1 MDILIKRI
9 KQWRYDHYVT
19 QQQLADRI
27 GCPRNTLQCWE
38 TGRRSPGCEA
48 LAELCRAMNVSADW
62 LLGLTDTQ
70 IIGQALAS
78 SREETAS
85 ETDVSKFV
93 TASSSES
100 MADCRDSI
108 ADSIAE

>member
-48 LAELCRAMNVSADW
+48 LSELCRAMNVSADW

-78 SREETAS
+78 SRAETAS
-85 ETDVSKFV
+85 DTDSSKS
-93 TASSSES
+93 A
-100 MADCRDSI
+100 MA
-108 ADSIAE
+108 

>member
-48 LAELCRAMNVSADW
+48 LVELCRAMNVSADW

-70 IIGQALAS
+70 IIDQALAS
-78 SREETAS
+78 SRAETAS
-85 ETDVSKFV
+85 DTDSSKS
-93 TASSSES
+93 AR
-100 MADCRDSI
+100 A
-108 ADSIAE
+108 

>member
-78 SREETAS
+78 SRAETAS

-93 TASSSES
+93 MASSNQS

-108 ADSIAE
+108 TDSIAE

>member
-19 QQQLADRI
+19 QQQLADKI

-48 LAELCRAMNVSADW
+48 LAELCQAMNVSADW

-78 SREETAS
+78 PRAETAS
-85 ETDVSKFV
+85 ETDVSKV
-93 TASSSES
+93 VADSSSKS

>member
-1 MDILIKRI
+1 MDILVKRI

-48 LAELCRAMNVSADW
+48 LAELCRAMDVSADW
-62 LLGLTDTQ
+62 LLGLSKEPGQ
-70 IIGQALAS
+70 CQALAS
-78 SREETAS
+78 SKEEVTVSMAS
-85 ETDVSKFV
+85 VKVES
-93 TASSSES
+93 ASSTE
-100 MADCRDSI
+100 SI
-108 ADSIAE
+108 AD

>member
-48 LAELCRAMNVSADW
+48 LAELCQAMDVSADW
-62 LLGLTDTQ
+62 LLGLSKEP
-70 IIGQALAS
+70 GRCHALAS
-78 SREETAS
+78 QRAETAS
-85 ETDVSKFV
+85 ETDVSKAV
-93 TASSSES
+93 AASSSKS
-100 MADCRDSI
+100 MADCKDSI

>member
-62 LLGLTDTQ
+62 LLGLSKEP
-70 IIGQALAS
+70 GRCQALAS
-78 SREETAS
+78 PKAEMTSSVALLKAES
-85 ETDVSKFV
+85 
-93 TASSSES
+93 ASSITSR
-100 MADCRDSI
+100 AD
-108 ADSIAE
+108 

>member
-19 QQQLADRI
+19 QQQLANKI

-48 LAELCRAMNVSADW
+48 LAELCRAMDVSADW
-62 LLGLTDTQ
+62 LLGLSKEP
-70 IIGQALAS
+70 GRCHALAS
-78 SREETAS
+78 SRADTAFD
-85 ETDVSKFV
+85 TDSSKS
-93 TASSSES
+93 AR
-100 MADCRDSI
+100 A
-108 ADSIAE
+108 

>member
-78 SREETAS
+78 SRAETAS
-85 ETDVSKFV
+85 DTDSSKV
-93 TASSSES
+93 VAASSSKS

-108 ADSIAE
+108 ADSIVE

>member
-48 LAELCRAMNVSADW
+48 LAELCRAMDVSADW
-62 LLGLTDTQ
+62 LLGLSKEPGQ
-70 IIGQALAS
+70 CQALAS
-78 SREETAS
+78 PKAEITSSVALLKAES
-85 ETDVSKFV
+85 
-93 TASSSES
+93 ASSITSR
-100 MADCRDSI
+100 AD
-108 ADSIAE
+108 

>member
-9 KQWRYDHYVT
+9 RQWRYDHYVT

-48 LAELCRAMNVSADW
+48 LAEFCRAMDVSADW
-62 LLGLTDTQ
+62 LLGLSKEP
-70 IIGQALAS
+70 GRCQALAS
-78 SREETAS
+78 SSAETAS
-85 ETDVSKFV
+85 DTDSSKS
-93 TASSSES
+93 AR
-100 MADCRDSI
+100 A
-108 ADSIAE
+108 

>member
-9 KQWRYDHYVT
+9 RQWRYDHYVT

-48 LAELCRAMNVSADW
+48 LAELCRAMDVSADW
-62 LLGLTDTQ
+62 LLGLSKEP
-70 IIGQALAS
+70 GRCHALAS
-78 SREETAS
+78 SSAETAS
-85 ETDVSKFV
+85 DTDSSKS
-93 TASSSES
+93 AR
-100 MADCRDSI
+100 A
-108 ADSIAE
+108 

>member
-19 QQQLADRI
+19 QQQLADKI
-27 GCPRNTLQCWE
+27 GCPRNTLHCWE
-38 TGRRSPGCEA
+38 TGRRVPGCEA
-48 LAELCRAMNVSADW
+48 IIALCRAMNVSADW

-78 SREETAS
+78 PRAETAS
-85 ETDVSKFV
+85 ETDVSKAV
-93 TASSSES
+93 AASSSKS
-100 MADCRDSI
+100 MADCMDSI

>member
-19 QQQLADRI
+19 QQQLADKI

-78 SREETAS
+78 SRAETAS
-85 ETDVSKFV
+85 DTDSFRAVA
-93 TASSSES
+93 ASSKKS

>member
-9 KQWRYDHYVT
+9 RQWRYDHYVT

-48 LAELCRAMNVSADW
+48 LAELCRAMDVSADW
-62 LLGLTDTQ
+62 LLGYRKSLGGVRRWLPQGRIRPPIRIHPSLRGHNPASPWRIAWIRLQ
-70 IIGQALAS
+70 IP
-78 SREETAS
+78 
-85 ETDVSKFV
+85 
-93 TASSSES
+93 
-100 MADCRDSI
+100 
-108 ADSIAE
+108 

>member
-38 TGRRSPGCEA
+38 TGRRSPGCEV

-78 SREETAS
+78 SRAETAS
-85 ETDVSKFV
+85 DTDSSKS
-93 TASSSES
+93 A
-100 MADCRDSI
+100 MA
-108 ADSIAE
+108 

>member
-38 TGRRSPGCEA
+38 TGRRSPGCET
-48 LAELCRAMNVSADW
+48 LAELCRAMDVSADW
-62 LLGLTDTQ
+62 LLGLSKEL
-70 IIGQALAS
+70 GRCHALAS
-78 SREETAS
+78 SRADTAS
-85 ETDVSKFV
+85 DTDSSKS
-93 TASSSES
+93 AR
-100 MADCRDSI
+100 A
-108 ADSIAE
+108 

>member
-19 QQQLADRI
+19 QQQLADKI

-38 TGRRSPGCEA
+38 TGRRSPRCEA

-78 SREETAS
+78 SRAETAS
-85 ETDVSKFV
+85 DTDSSKS
-93 TASSSES
+93 A
-100 MADCRDSI
+100 MA
-108 ADSIAE
+108 

>member
-38 TGRRSPGCEA
+38 TGRRVPGCEA
-48 LAELCRAMNVSADW
+48 IIALCRAMNVSADW
-62 LLGLTDTQ
+62 LLGLSKEP
-70 IIGQALAS
+70 GRCQALAS
-78 SREETAS
+78 SRAETAS
-85 ETDVSKFV
+85 DTDSSKS
-93 TASSSES
+93 A
-100 MADCRDSI
+100 MA
-108 ADSIAE
+108 

>member
-85 ETDVSKFV
+85 DTDSFRAVA
-93 TASSSES
+93 ASSKES

>member
-19 QQQLADRI
+19 QQQLADKI

-38 TGRRSPGCEA
+38 TGRRSPGCET

-78 SREETAS
+78 SRAETAS
-85 ETDVSKFV
+85 DTDP
-93 TASSSES
+93 ASPW
-100 MADCRDSI
+100 RI
-108 ADSIAE
+108 AGIRLQIP

>member
-48 LAELCRAMNVSADW
+48 LAELCRAMDVSADW
-62 LLGLTDTQ
+62 LLGLSEEPGQ
-70 IIGQALAS
+70 CQALAS
-78 SREETAS
+78 SKEEITVSTAS
-85 ETDVSKFV
+85 VKVES
-93 TASSSES
+93 ASST
-100 MADCRDSI
+100 ASI
-108 ADSIAE
+108 AD